1 MPPGRAQCIADT
13 SRDEKINIKLFGD
26 LNHDILEPPGDGR
39 IIILDDSDNE
49 GEAQEET
56 TAEIESSVAPA
67 STNDAPVEARID
79 NSDDQGPNQDAD
91 GGDNN
96 GHSAGDP

>member
-1 MPPGRAQCIADT
+1 MPPGRAQCIGDT

>member
-39 IIILDDSDNE
+39 IIILDDSDDD

-56 TAEIESSVAPA
+56 TAEIESSVASA
-67 STNDAPVEARID
+67 STNDAPVEVRID

-91 GGDNN
+91 GDDNN